1 MHGRSPDPN
10 EVAAELVANEL
21 AVPADPQLA
30 ELVAACARQVFDP

>member
-1 MHGRSPDPN
+1 
-10 EVAAELVANEL
+10 VANEL